1 MLASMSGRLVII
13 GSGETSPTMVKVH
26 RALMASSSSP
36 MILDTPYGFQVN
48 ADDLSQK
55 ISQYFGESVG
65 VNVEVG
71 RWRRKDDPV
80 AERERTLAMLAKADW
95 VFAGP
100 GSPSYALH
108 QWAGTDIPA
117 ALNGV
122 LQRGGTVVL
131 GSAAAVTS
139 GAHAIPV
146 YEVYKVGADPYWLDG
161 LDLLDAAAQIK
172 AAIVPHYDN
181 KEGGRH
187 DTRFCYLGEVRLEA
201 LEAALPQDVG
211 VLGVDE
217 HTAVV
222 IDTGAN
228 SVAVHGNGGLTL
240 RYRTRS
246 EVVSSGEA
254 ITIADL
260 RAGLAGARVDGAVEV
275 VVTVEPPVEDEVA
288 PEGQPS
294 LVTEATA
301 LRERFDAALATGD
314 ADEALAACLDLEDA
328 IHAWSTDTLTGSD
341 MASAR
346 RVLRSMLV
354 DLAGAAT
361 TGLQDPKQALEPVMQ
376 VVLEARRAARAN
388 KDYAMSDQ
396 LRDGLAAAGIEVR
409 DTPDGVVWELRV

>member
-1 MLASMSGRLVII
+1 
-13 GSGETSPTMVKVH
+13 MVKVH
-26 RALMASSSSP
+26 RSLMAASTSP

-55 ISQYFGESVG
+55 IAQYFSESVG
-65 VNVEVG
+65 VSVEVG

-80 AERERTLAMLAKADW
+80 ADRERTLAMLAKADW

-108 QWAGTDIPA
+108 QWADTDLPA
-117 ALNGV
+117 ALVGV

-161 LDLLDAAAQIK
+161 LNLLDAAAAIG
-172 AAIVPHYDN
+172 AAVVPHYDN

-201 LEAALPQDVG
+201 LEASLPEAVG

-228 SVAVHGNGGLTL
+228 AVSVHGNGGLTM
-240 RYRTRS
+240 RYRGRS
-246 EVVSSGEA
+246 EVVPTGES
-254 ITIADL
+254 ISLADL
-260 RAGLAGARVDGAVEV
+260 RAGLAGASVEGAVDV
-275 VVTVEPPVEDEVA
+275 VVPAEPLVDDAEATGD
-288 PEGQPS
+288 QPS
-294 LVTEATA
+294 LATEAAA
-301 LRERFDAALATGD
+301 LRKRFDDGLAVGD
-314 ADEALAACLDLEDA
+314 ADGALAACLDLEDA

-341 MASAR
+341 ITTAR
-346 RVLRSMLV
+346 RILRAMLV
-354 DLAGAAT
+354 DLAAAAT
-361 TGLQDPKQALEPVMQ
+361 TGLQDPKQALDPVMQ
-376 VVLEARRAARAN
+376 VLLEARRVARAN

-409 DTPDGVVWELRV
+409 DTPDGVVWELRA

>member
-1 MLASMSGRLVII
+1 
-13 GSGETSPTMVKVH
+13 MVKVH
-26 RALMASSSSP
+26 RALMASSAAP

-55 ISQYFGESVG
+55 ISQYFNESVG
-65 VNVEVG
+65 VGVEVG
-71 RWRRKDDPV
+71 RWRRKDDPI

-100 GSPSYALH
+100 GSPSYALQ
-108 QWAGTDIPA
+108 QWADTELPA
-117 ALNGV
+117 ALIGV

-161 LDLLDAAAQIK
+161 LDLLHAAAHIK
-172 AAIVPHYDN
+172 AAVVPHYDN

-201 LEAALPQDVG
+201 LEAALPEDVG

-222 IDTGAN
+222 IDTSTDA
-228 SVAVHGNGGLTL
+228 VEVHGNGGLTL
-240 RYRTRS
+240 RYRTRN
-246 EVVSSGEA
+246 EVVPSGET
-254 ITIADL
+254 ITLADL
-260 RAGLAGARVDGAVEV
+260 RAGLVGAAVEGAVEV
-275 VVTVEPPVEDEVA
+275 QVSSEPQGEPDAA
-288 PEGQPS
+288 PDDQPS
-294 LVTEATA
+294 LVSEAA
-301 LRERFDAALATGD
+301 AQRQRFDAALATGD
-314 ADEALAACLDLEDA
+314 ADDALAACLDLEDA

-341 MASAR
+341 TASAR

-361 TGLQDPKQALEPVMQ
+361 NGLQDPKQALAPVMR
-376 VVLEARRAARAN
+376 VVLEARRVARAN

-396 LRDGLAAAGIEVR
+396 LRDGLTAAGIEVR
-409 DTPDGVVWELRV
+409 DTPDGVVWDLRA